1 MAPDRVRASIAVDRL
16 NREQQRTKL
25 AAQVSD
31 SKNAV
36 LELDETREKLCVWH
50 WPVKDDGERVAPSD
64 LVTYRKSHQFRG
76 PRCLCLLLDEHDPSN
91 HYEAAIVKVSRGPN
105 AGEYLACC
113 ALSKCGY
120 VVFIEKLHGSI
131 GLPIKCYPRRRPDE
145 ARPLDVVF
153 VDGNDI
159 ELADV
164 IQRRQPRRNDTHTT
178 FEKLMKLDSFTRPG
192 LTQGEFRRF
201 LTRCNCCELVMTR
214 RMFERHECV
223 GREGKGDPEIIDLT
237 AGDV

>member
-25 AAQVSD
+25 AAQVSN

-36 LELDETREKLCVWH
+36 LELDETREKL
-50 WPVKDDGERVAPSD
+50 
-64 LVTYRKSHQFRG
+64 Y
-76 PRCLCLLLDEHDPSN
+76 EHDPSN

-153 VDGNDI
+153 VDGDGTYTLNWWM
-159 ELADV
+159 LS
-164 IQRRQPRRNDTHTT
+164 
-178 FEKLMKLDSFTRPG
+178 KGDSLEEMT
-192 LTQGEFRRF
+192 LTQLSRS
-201 LTRCNCCELVMTR
+201 L
-214 RMFERHECV
+214 
-223 GREGKGDPEIIDLT
+223 
-237 AGDV
+237 